1 MRLGLAL
8 ALLASCRDASPPT
21 ENTHPTEQSF
31 SITKWT
37 DHTELF
43 VEFSP
48 LVVGKE
54 TPLAVHLTDLDTF
67 QPVSADMLTTDLE
80 SRDDQRLI
88 VRTEAP
94 VVPGIYRPVLKPD
107 KPGTYRL
114 IFRRSH
120 AETREVHD
128 TVIAG
133 EVQIAATA
141 EQVQSKTGELA
152 HKGITFLKE
161 QQWRIEFATEPVT
174 AKELAATLKLNAEV
188 KPMAGGEVHIT
199 APVGGRILAAEK
211 GVPAPGQ
218 KVEPGEPLARILPL
232 HPAATNRAELESAVK
247 TAQSEL
253 QAAQQ
258 ELARVQDLYK
268 DRIVPKRRLEQA
280 QKEVAVLQAHLTAA
294 RSQLSL
300 LDTNQTL
307 DSQTL
312 TATLEKFFLRSPIAG
327 TVVTT
332 HMTPGALVEAGQ
344 ALFTIMDLERVW
356 IEGRLFEQDLSQVQH
371 VEQAQFTS
379 PALAEP
385 LALTAPAARLV
396 TIGSVLD
403 PANRSVPLILAVE
416 NPGERLKIGMH
427 GQLTVP
433 TGKTVRDIAIPL
445 SAVVDDKGIPIAFVQ
460 AEGETFERRELTLG
474 IQSDGY
480 VQVKAGLTVGERV
493 VTKGAYR
500 VHLVS
505 LSSEIPAHGHAH

>member
-1 MRLGLAL
+1 MRTSRKVYMRLGLAL

-21 ENTHPTEQSF
+21 ENTHPAEQSF

-161 QQWRIEFATEPVT
+161 QQWRIEFATEPVI
-174 AKELAATLKLNAEV
+174 AKELAATLKLN
-188 KPMAGGEVHIT
+188 
-199 APVGGRILAAEK
+199 
-211 GVPAPGQ
+211 Q